1 MTNYFGDAA
10 SVDTTVPSRPILE
23 DDGMTEDPFIN
34 IQEGSSELFQNEPT
48 AMPESDALGMG
59 LDMGTVADLDME
71 LTEQGSS
78 QLLDAL
84 GLEEEGKNKIQG
96 LIDSLSEQFKLLIDT
111 RERSSTN
118 DSAHALMIEKQIK
131 MVQNLMQMMDN
142 NLHRALMAKVQSEAV
157 EVILSVNEVFSEI
170 FDEVRDN
177 LNSESIKKQ
186 MSFTGAKGKR
196 VDIEMRN
203 VAEVFENAVKFSNS
217 PSSAG
222 LEITRKED
230 LGGKIG

>member
-1 MTNYFGDAA
+1 
-10 SVDTTVPSRPILE
+10 
-23 DDGMTEDPFIN
+23 
-34 IQEGSSELFQNEPT
+34 
-48 AMPESDALGMG
+48 
-59 LDMGTVADLDME
+59 
-71 LTEQGSS
+71 
-78 QLLDAL
+78 
-84 GLEEEGKNKIQG
+84 
-96 LIDSLSEQFKLLIDT
+96 
-111 RERSSTN
+111 
-118 DSAHALMIEKQIK
+118 
-131 MVQNLMQMMDN
+131 
-142 NLHRALMAKVQSEAV
+142 MAKVQSEAV

-177 LNSESIKKQ
+177 LNSEAIKEQ
-186 MSFTGAKGKR
+186 MFFTGAKGKR